1 MKPETTVN
9 NANELS
15 DFIQQSAPVSQPKPQ
30 VLTELIKGL
39 KPVTTK
45 TGSRRIILTT
55 DSGKQVWAP
64 ADQVLPNAETVTFSP
79 VKAGQTWTNASTG
92 ETGTYQ
98 QDGFQFVT
106 TGVQIVKEMTQQE
119 KLAYLHSLG
128 AKFTV

>member
-1 MKPETTVN
+1 MSTNSVKR

-15 DFIQQSAPVSQPKPQ
+15 DFIQESAAPVQQAKVQ
-30 VLTELIKGL
+30 HLTELIKGL

-45 TGSRRIILTT
+45 TGSRRVIITT
-55 DSGKQVWAP
+55 ASGKQVWAP
-64 ADQVLPNAETVTFSP
+64 AEQVVDGAETVTFSP

-106 TGVQIVKEMTQQE
+106 TGKQVMATQD
-119 KLAYLHSLG
+119 KLAYLVSLG
-128 AKFTV
+128 AKFSV